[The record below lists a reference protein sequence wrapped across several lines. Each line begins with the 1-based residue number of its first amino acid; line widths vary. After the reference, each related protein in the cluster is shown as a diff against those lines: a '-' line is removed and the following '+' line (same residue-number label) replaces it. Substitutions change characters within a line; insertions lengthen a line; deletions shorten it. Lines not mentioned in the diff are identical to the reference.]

1 MSVRILLHSPTY
13 IKGEPVE
20 AGTLVEVDEDTA
32 ARLRIRG
39 DIVGPDYVHPAP
51 DEAQNGDP
59 NPENADPKAEN
70 RDPGTSKKKSK

>member
-1 MSVRILLHSPTY
+1 MSVRVLLHSATY

-39 DIVGPDYVHPAP
+39 DVVGPDYVHPEP
-51 DEAQNGDP
+51 PKDEVQNGDP
-59 NPENADPKAEN
+59 TPEH
-70 RDPGTSKKKSK
+70 RDPVTKKKSK